1 MNKILRYSFIA
12 LLAMIGMNVSAQD
25 VTDALTW
32 DKLLVTGNGNGY
44 QDFSGKTITSNAVYA
59 GNASSG
65 SDSYIQLRTNNNNAG
80 IVTTTSGGKL
90 KSVTIT
96 FNSKTTDRSLE
107 IYGKNEAYTAATD
120 LYGDAKG
127 TLLKVISAADE
138 SKTYTVEGNYAFVGI
153 KSANG
158 AVYVDKIE
166 ITWTAGGEGG
176 DTWTVAGTAPLV
188 DKSWDPADTSADM
201 TSADGESFVYT
212 KENITLEQ
220 GTEYKFKVVKNHAWD
235 EAYPSSD
242 YIVTVDETA
251 TYKIEI
257 TFNSKTKEVGFKS
270 EKTGAPAEVAHNYSV
285 IGTLV
290 GNWDVDT
297 EMTKGDGNI
306 YKAVFTNVA
315 AGNYEF
321 KVRADKD
328 WGISYPSSNYKLTVE
343 KDGSIVTVTF
353 NEETK
358 TVEATVKAVEILTV
372 AKALEIINALEDGK
386 TTADEYIVKGFV
398 TSITEIST
406 KYGNATFVIADEKGG
421 SIGLTVFRIKGID
434 GESITDENLLKVN
447 DEVVVQGKLQKYV
460 KNGEMTPELAQ
471 GGKIISITS
480 SGDTPETQTLVWD
493 FTKWSAATVAALKAD
508 AAASKISGWSDV
520 EKAADAEA
528 GADPTETSKDNCFWS
543 VAEPNADGTLSA
555 NGEVIEELKGLVW
568 NKAYT
573 VKRSLAIAVNYPTA
587 LSDYAGPAYLWLG
600 GGKNKIPCF
609 TIPGVKAGSM
619 ITMEVESHKASD
631 ARGVELYTGVDA
643 DGLVDAATKIGDS
656 FTPKT
661 KEAHTWTIAADC
673 DVIVY
678 NTNGCHIYSLK
689 VAPSSSGIST
699 VKAQKTQNNAIYNL
713 AGQKV
718 GNDYK
723 GIVIVNGRKF
733 MQK

>member
-1 MNKILRYSFIA
+1 MNKILRFSLLS
-12 LLAMIGMNVSAQD
+12 LLAILTSSAYALKT
-25 VTDALTW
+25 VTIDF
-32 DKLLVTGNGNGY
+32 DNDY
-44 QDFSGKTITSNAVYA
+44 QTIFPTLKGV
-59 GNASSG
+59 SSG
-65 SDSYIQLRTNNNNAG
+65 SGDSYVADGDIPAEGITSAEIDGINVIVAPDAEAKTPSRIWGTSPRLRMYSGSFVVMSVGGYAIKKIEFTGHSTNFN
-80 IVTTTSGGKL
+80 
-90 KSVTIT
+90 IT
-96 FNSKTTDRSLE
+96 PDS
-107 IYGKNEAYTAATD
+107 
-120 LYGDAKG
+120 G
-127 TLLKVISAADE
+127 TLTDKVW
-138 SKTYTVEGNYAFVGI
+138 EGNALGVVFTVAKNTQISSMVITLG
-153 KSANG
+153 G
-158 AVYVDKIE
+158 VDE
-166 ITWTAGGEGG
+166 EVV
-176 DTWTVAGTAPLV
+176 TWTVAGTAPLV

-242 YIVTVDETA
+242 YIVNVDETA

-609 TIPGVKAGSM
+609 TIPGVKAGSTV
-619 ITMEVESHKASD
+619 TMEVESHKVSD

-656 FTPKT
+656 FTPTT
-661 KEAHTWTIAADC
+661 KDSHTWTIDADC

-678 NTNGCHIYSLK
+678 NTNGCHIYSIK
-689 VAPSSSGIST
+689 VEAGSTGIST
-699 VKAQKTQNNAIYNL
+699 VNAQKTQNNVIYNL

-723 GIVIVNGRKF
+723 GIVIMNGKKF

>member
-1 MNKILRYSFIA
+1 MLMNKILRFSLLS
-12 LLAMIGMNVSAQD
+12 LLAILTSSAYALKT
-25 VTDALTW
+25 VTIDF
-32 DKLLVTGNGNGY
+32 DNDY
-44 QDFSGKTITSNAVYA
+44 QTIFPTLKGV
-59 GNASSG
+59 SSG
-65 SDSYIQLRTNNNNAG
+65 SGDSYVADGDIPAEGITSAEIDGINVIVAPDAEAKTPSRIWGTSPRLRMYSGSFVVMSVGGYVIKKIEFTGHSTNFN
-80 IVTTTSGGKL
+80 
-90 KSVTIT
+90 IT
-96 FNSKTTDRSLE
+96 PDS
-107 IYGKNEAYTAATD
+107 
-120 LYGDAKG
+120 G
-127 TLLKVISAADE
+127 TLTDKVW
-138 SKTYTVEGNYAFVGI
+138 EGNALGVVFTVAKNTQISSMVITLG
-153 KSANG
+153 G
-158 AVYVDKIE
+158 VDE
-166 ITWTAGGEGG
+166 EVV
-176 DTWTVAGTAPLV
+176 TWTVAGTAPLV

-242 YIVTVDETA
+242 YIVNVDETA

-609 TIPGVKAGSM
+609 TIPGVKAGSTV
-619 ITMEVESHKASD
+619 TMEVESHKTSD

-656 FTPKT
+656 FTPTT
-661 KEAHTWTIAADC
+661 KDSHTWTIDADC

-678 NTNGCHIYSLK
+678 NTNGCHIYSIK
-689 VAPSSSGIST
+689 VEAGSTGIST
-699 VKAQKTQNNAIYNL
+699 VNAQKTQNNVIYNL

-723 GIVIVNGRKF
+723 GIVIMNGKKF

>member
-1 MNKILRYSFIA
+1 MLMNKILRFSLLS
-12 LLAMIGMNVSAQD
+12 LLAILTSSAYALKT
-25 VTDALTW
+25 VTIDF
-32 DKLLVTGNGNGY
+32 DNDY
-44 QDFSGKTITSNAVYA
+44 QTIFPTLKGV
-59 GNASSG
+59 SSG
-65 SDSYIQLRTNNNNAG
+65 SGDSYVADGDIPAEGITSAEIDGINVIVAPDAEAKTPSRIWGTSPRLRMYSGSFVVMSVGGYVIKKIEFTGHSTNFN
-80 IVTTTSGGKL
+80 
-90 KSVTIT
+90 IT
-96 FNSKTTDRSLE
+96 PDS
-107 IYGKNEAYTAATD
+107 
-120 LYGDAKG
+120 G
-127 TLLKVISAADE
+127 TLTDKVW
-138 SKTYTVEGNYAFVGI
+138 EGNALGVVFTVAKNTQISSMVITLG
-153 KSANG
+153 G
-158 AVYVDKIE
+158 VDE
-166 ITWTAGGEGG
+166 EVV
-176 DTWTVAGTAPLV
+176 TWTVAGTAPLV

-609 TIPGVKAGSM
+609 TIPGVKAGSTV
-619 ITMEVESHKASD
+619 TMEVESHKVSD

-656 FTPKT
+656 FTPTT
-661 KEAHTWTIAADC
+661 KDSHTWTIDADC

-678 NTNGCHIYSLK
+678 NTNGCHIYSIK
-689 VAPSSSGIST
+689 VEAGSTGIST
-699 VKAQKTQNNAIYNL
+699 VNAQKTQNNVIYNL

-723 GIVIVNGRKF
+723 GIVIMNGKKF

>member
-1 MNKILRYSFIA
+1 MNKILRFSLLS
-12 LLAMIGMNVSAQD
+12 LLAILTSSAYALKT
-25 VTDALTW
+25 VTIDF
-32 DKLLVTGNGNGY
+32 DNDY
-44 QDFSGKTITSNAVYA
+44 QTIFPTLKGV
-59 GNASSG
+59 SSG
-65 SDSYIQLRTNNNNAG
+65 SGDSYVADGDIPAEGITSAEIDGINVIVAPDAEAKTPSRIWGTSPRLRMYSGSFVVMSVGGYVIKKIEFTGHSTNFN
-80 IVTTTSGGKL
+80 
-90 KSVTIT
+90 IT
-96 FNSKTTDRSLE
+96 PDS
-107 IYGKNEAYTAATD
+107 
-120 LYGDAKG
+120 G
-127 TLLKVISAADE
+127 TLTDKVW
-138 SKTYTVEGNYAFVGI
+138 EGNALGVVFTVAKNTQISSMVITLG
-153 KSANG
+153 G
-158 AVYVDKIE
+158 VDE
-166 ITWTAGGEGG
+166 EVV
-176 DTWTVAGTAPLV
+176 TWTVAGTAPLV

-242 YIVTVDETA
+242 YIVNVDETA

-609 TIPGVKAGSM
+609 TIPGVKAGSTV
-619 ITMEVESHKASD
+619 TMEVESHKTSD

-656 FTPKT
+656 FTPTT
-661 KEAHTWTIAADC
+661 KDSHTWTIDADC

-678 NTNGCHIYSLK
+678 NTNGCHIYSIK
-689 VAPSSSGIST
+689 VEAGSTGIST
-699 VKAQKTQNNAIYNL
+699 VNAQKTQNNVIYNL

-723 GIVIVNGRKF
+723 GIVIMNGKKF

>member
-1 MNKILRYSFIA
+1 MNKILRFSLLS
-12 LLAMIGMNVSAQD
+12 LLAILTSSAYALKT
-25 VTDALTW
+25 VTIDF
-32 DKLLVTGNGNGY
+32 DNDY
-44 QDFSGKTITSNAVYA
+44 QTIFPTLKGV
-59 GNASSG
+59 SSG
-65 SDSYIQLRTNNNNAG
+65 SGDSYVADGDIPAEGITSAEIDGINVIVAPDAEAKTPSRIWGTSPRLRMYSGSFVVMSVGGYVIKKIEFTGHSTNFN
-80 IVTTTSGGKL
+80 
-90 KSVTIT
+90 IT
-96 FNSKTTDRSLE
+96 PDS
-107 IYGKNEAYTAATD
+107 
-120 LYGDAKG
+120 G
-127 TLLKVISAADE
+127 TLTDKVW
-138 SKTYTVEGNYAFVGI
+138 EGNALGVVFTVAKNTQISSMVITLG
-153 KSANG
+153 G
-158 AVYVDKIE
+158 VDE
-166 ITWTAGGEGG
+166 EVV
-176 DTWTVAGTAPLV
+176 TWTVAGTAPLV

-609 TIPGVKAGSM
+609 TIPGVKAGSTV
-619 ITMEVESHKASD
+619 TMEVESHKVSD

-656 FTPKT
+656 FTPTT
-661 KEAHTWTIAADC
+661 KDSHTWTIDADC

-678 NTNGCHIYSLK
+678 NTNGCHIYSIK
-689 VAPSSSGIST
+689 VEAGSTGIST
-699 VKAQKTQNNAIYNL
+699 VNAQKTQNNVIYNL

-723 GIVIVNGRKF
+723 GIVIMNGKKF

>member
-1 MNKILRYSFIA
+1 MNKILRFSLLS
-12 LLAMIGMNVSAQD
+12 LLAILTSSAYALKT
-25 VTDALTW
+25 VTIDF
-32 DKLLVTGNGNGY
+32 DNDY
-44 QDFSGKTITSNAVYA
+44 QTIFPTLKGV
-59 GNASSG
+59 SSG
-65 SDSYIQLRTNNNNAG
+65 SGDSYVADGDIPAEGITSAEIDGINVIVAPDAEAKTPSRIWGTSPRLRMYSGSFVVMSVGGYVIKKIEFTGHSTNFN
-80 IVTTTSGGKL
+80 
-90 KSVTIT
+90 IT
-96 FNSKTTDRSLE
+96 PDS
-107 IYGKNEAYTAATD
+107 
-120 LYGDAKG
+120 G
-127 TLLKVISAADE
+127 TLTDKVW
-138 SKTYTVEGNYAFVGI
+138 EGNALGVVFTVAKNTQISSMVITLG
-153 KSANG
+153 G
-158 AVYVDKIE
+158 VDE
-166 ITWTAGGEGG
+166 EVV
-176 DTWTVAGTAPLV
+176 TWTVAGTAPLV

-242 YIVTVDETA
+242 YIVNVDETA

-609 TIPGVKAGSM
+609 TIPGVKAGSTV
-619 ITMEVESHKASD
+619 TMEVESHKASD

-656 FTPKT
+656 FTPTT
-661 KEAHTWTIAADC
+661 KDSHTWTIDADC

-678 NTNGCHIYSLK
+678 NTNGCHIYSIK
-689 VAPSSSGIST
+689 VEAGSTGIST
-699 VKAQKTQNNAIYNL
+699 VNAQKTQNNVIYNL

-723 GIVIVNGRKF
+723 GIVIMNGKKF

>member
-1 MNKILRYSFIA
+1 MNKILRFSLLS
-12 LLAMIGMNVSAQD
+12 LLAILTSSAYALKT
-25 VTDALTW
+25 VTIDF
-32 DKLLVTGNGNGY
+32 DNDY
-44 QDFSGKTITSNAVYA
+44 QTIFPTLKGV
-59 GNASSG
+59 SSG
-65 SDSYIQLRTNNNNAG
+65 SGDSYVADGDIPAEGITSAEIDGINVIVAPDAEAKTPSRIWGTSPRLRMYSGSFVVMSVGGYVIKKIEFTGHSTNFN
-80 IVTTTSGGKL
+80 
-90 KSVTIT
+90 IT
-96 FNSKTTDRSLE
+96 PDS
-107 IYGKNEAYTAATD
+107 
-120 LYGDAKG
+120 G
-127 TLLKVISAADE
+127 TLTDKVW
-138 SKTYTVEGNYAFVGI
+138 EGNALGVVFTVAKNTQISSMVITLG
-153 KSANG
+153 G
-158 AVYVDKIE
+158 VDE
-166 ITWTAGGEGG
+166 EVV
-176 DTWTVAGTAPLV
+176 TWTVAGTAPLV

-242 YIVTVDETA
+242 YIVNVDETA

-568 NKAYT
+568 NKTYT

-609 TIPGVKAGSM
+609 TIPGVKAGSTV
-619 ITMEVESHKASD
+619 TMEVESHKTSD

-656 FTPKT
+656 FTPTT
-661 KEAHTWTIAADC
+661 KDSHTWTIDADC

-678 NTNGCHIYSLK
+678 NTNGCHIYSIK
-689 VAPSSSGIST
+689 VEAGSTGIST
-699 VKAQKTQNNAIYNL
+699 VNAQKTQNNVIYNL

-723 GIVIVNGRKF
+723 GIVIMNGKKF

>member
-1 MNKILRYSFIA
+1 MNKILRFSLLS
-12 LLAMIGMNVSAQD
+12 LLAILTSSAYALKT
-25 VTDALTW
+25 VTIDF
-32 DKLLVTGNGNGY
+32 DNDY
-44 QDFSGKTITSNAVYA
+44 QTIFPTLKGV
-59 GNASSG
+59 SSG
-65 SDSYIQLRTNNNNAG
+65 SGDSYVADGDIPAEGITSAEIDGINVIVAPDAEAKTPSRIWGTSPRLRMYSGSFVVMSVGGYVIKKIEFTGHSTNFN
-80 IVTTTSGGKL
+80 
-90 KSVTIT
+90 IT
-96 FNSKTTDRSLE
+96 PDS
-107 IYGKNEAYTAATD
+107 
-120 LYGDAKG
+120 G
-127 TLLKVISAADE
+127 TLTDKVW
-138 SKTYTVEGNYAFVGI
+138 EGNALGVVFTVAKNTQISSMVITLG
-153 KSANG
+153 G
-158 AVYVDKIE
+158 VDE
-166 ITWTAGGEGG
+166 EVV
-176 DTWTVAGTAPLV
+176 TWTVAGTAPLV

-528 GADPTETSKDNCFWS
+528 GADPTEASKNNCFWC
-543 VAEPNADGTLSA
+543 VAEPNEDGTLSA
-555 NGEVIEELKGLVW
+555 NGEVIEELKGLKW

-678 NTNGCHIYSLK
+678 NTNGCHIYSIK
-689 VAPSSSGIST
+689 VEAGDPSGISI
-699 VKAQKTQNNAIYNL
+699 VEAKKTQNNAIYNL

-723 GIVIVNGRKF
+723 GIVIMNGRKF